1 MATITIPKLNA
12 NFETSLAASM
22 SATATTLTL
31 GVSVDKDSVT
41 LSGLYSLTLDEG
53 TTSEEHMLVT
63 LTGSAGTVS
72 KRGLSKVNLNTE
84 VTANKF
90 VHNRGA
96 SVKFTNVS
104 LLLLNRLLNGDDTFN
119 GVSWAGVTAI
129 SGLATPT
136 SGETTKA
143 ANVGY
148 VNDVVI
154 AGDVDST
161 TAIRGIGKSTYDQ
174 AKSLGTVTVTIASP
188 GVATLTAHGLIL
200 GDTIK
205 FTTTGALPTGIVSGT
220 AYFVITAG
228 LTANDFQ
235 FAETS
240 GGAAIN
246 TSGSQ
251 SGTHTLHRLTPFF
264 VSDTDLRV
272 PTQGENDALV
282 GTSGTPSSSN
292 KYTTND
298 TNLLNEVLT
307 NKSTDVT
314 FGGVAPSATLYPTQK
329 AVKHGIGITNIIST
343 SFETVGRFTSTV
355 VGSGA
360 NGFGGFGVS
369 ISSGTTNPSS
379 TNLTF
384 ALVINGNIVAGNPS
398 FSTVL
403 AFDTGGVVPNAGSF
417 YVGIG
422 SPTVAGAGITYTPS
436 HAGFKILYTAGP
448 VATLYATQADGTTEN
463 VSADL
468 TTISLG
474 TNIEVALNINSTTSI
489 DYYWRLGGGT
499 WSAATNLTANMPSST
514 TARVLQF
521 STSNNASVQTVYG
534 VICSACYKR

>member
-22 SATATTLTL
+22 SASATTLTL
-31 GVSVDKDSVT
+31 NVSVDKDSVT
-41 LSGLYSLTLDEG
+41 LAGLYSLTLDEG

-96 SVKFTNVS
+96 SVKITNAS

-119 GVSWAGVTAI
+119 GVSWTGVTAI

-188 GVATLTAHGLIL
+188 GVATLTTHGLIL
-200 GDTIK
+200 GDTVK

-235 FAETS
+235 FAATS

-264 VSDTDLRV
+264 VSDTDPRV

-329 AVKHGIGITNIIST
+329 ATRKGIGITHVVST
-343 SFETVGRFTSTV
+343 VFETAGRFTSTL
-355 VGSGA
+355 VGTGTNTFQTNGVAVTTGA
-360 NGFGGFGVS
+360 
-369 ISSGTTNPSS
+369 TNPSS

-384 ALVINGNIVAGNPS
+384 NIMPSGNIVAGDPS
-398 FSTVL
+398 FSTVIF
-403 AFDTGGVVPNAGSF
+403 FDSGSPFANAGSAYF
-417 YVGIG
+417 GLG

-436 HAGFKILYTAGP
+436 HTGFKILFTAGP
-448 VATLYATQADGTTEN
+448 VATLYATQADGTTET
-463 VSADL
+463 VSAAL
-468 TTISLG
+468 TTL
-474 TNIEVALNINSTTSI
+474 TAPHTLDLALTVNSTTSV
-489 DYYWRLGGGT
+489 DYYWRTNGGT
-499 WSAATNLTANMPSST
+499 WSAATNLTTNMPTSST
-514 TARVLQF
+514 NQNMQI
-521 STSNNASVQTVYG
+521 SSSNSATVQ
-534 VICSACYKR
+534 VITFICANLCYKR